1 MAPPAGDGETGGALI
16 RARSYLV
23 ETPFQIKKGKNYR
36 FSATGRWTDIAIRT
50 SASGY
55 SFILFKL
62 FERWSR
68 KPFAKWFSVIG
79 QLDGRKDTMFD
90 IGKLIEDGAVYQA
103 TDSGVLH
110 CFANDLW
117 FMYWS
122 NTGAINLRVEE
133 E

>member
-1 MAPPAGDGETGGALI
+1 MNSD
-16 RARSYLV
+16 
-23 ETPFQIKKGKNYR
+23 
-36 FSATGRWTDIAIRT
+36 
-50 SASGY
+50 Y
-55 SFILFKL
+55 STMFFKL

-79 QLDGRKDTMFD
+79 QMDDRKDTMFD
-90 IGKLIEDGAVYQA
+90 IGKHIEDNA
-103 TDSGVLH
+103 TYEATESGVLH

-133 E
+133 V

>member
-1 MAPPAGDGETGGALI
+1 M
-16 RARSYLV
+16 
-23 ETPFQIKKGKNYR
+23 
-36 FSATGRWTDIAIRT
+36 
-50 SASGY
+50 
-55 SFILFKL
+55 FKL
-62 FERWSR
+62 FERWSK

-79 QLDGRKDTMFD
+79 QLDKREDTMFD

-122 NTGAINLRVEE
+122 NTGHIHLFVEE